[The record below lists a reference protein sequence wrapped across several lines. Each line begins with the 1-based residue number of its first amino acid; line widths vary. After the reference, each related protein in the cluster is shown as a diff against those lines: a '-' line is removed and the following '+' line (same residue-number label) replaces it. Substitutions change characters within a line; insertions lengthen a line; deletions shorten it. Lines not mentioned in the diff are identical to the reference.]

1 MTQEALAPTDTI
13 QQSRE
18 WLEENRHEGV
28 SCPSCE
34 QYVKVYKRTI
44 NGGMVRTLATMYQK
58 AGLEFVHVPSLRVDS
73 NHEVSQL
80 AWRGLVEEEKRIRE
94 DGGRAG
100 YWRVTVDGALWLK
113 GVTSAPKYAI
123 VYNNK
128 VLELSEDETVRVN
141 DVKMKN
147 FDLQEILNLS

>member
-1 MTQEALAPTDTI
+1 MTVATPSSTDTI
-13 QQSRE
+13 EHSRE
-18 WLEENRHEGV
+18 WLDENRHEGV

-34 QYVKVYKRTI
+34 QYVKVYRRTI

-58 AGLEFVHVPSLRVDS
+58 AGLEFVHVPSLKVDT

-80 AWRGLVEEEKRIRE
+80 AWRGLVEEEKRVRE

-100 YWRVTVDGALWLK
+100 FWKVTLAGALWLK
-113 GVTSAPKYAI
+113 GITSAPKYAI

-128 VLELSEDETVRVN
+128 VLELTEDDTVRVT
-141 DVKMKN
+141 DVKTKN
-147 FDLQEILNLS
+147 FNLQEVIGND

>member
-1 MTQEALAPTDTI
+1 MTSEAPNLTDTI
-13 QQSRE
+13 EHSRE
-18 WLEENRHEGV
+18 WLDENRHEGV

-34 QYVKVYKRTI
+34 QYVKVYRRTI

-58 AGLEFVHVPSLRVDS
+58 AGLEFVHVPSLKVDT

-80 AWRGLVEEEKRIRE
+80 AWRGLVEEEKRVRE

-100 YWRVTVDGALWLK
+100 FWKVTLAGALWLK
-113 GVTSAPKYAI
+113 GMTSAPKYAI

-128 VLELSEDETVRVN
+128 VLELTEDDTVRVT
-141 DVKMKN
+141 DVKTKN
-147 FDLQEILNLS
+147 FNLQEIIGND

>member
-1 MTQEALAPTDTI
+1 MTSEAPTLTDTI
-13 QQSRE
+13 EHSRE
-18 WLEENRHEGV
+18 WLDENRHEGV

-34 QYVKVYKRTI
+34 QYVKVYRRTI

-58 AGLEFVHVPSLRVDS
+58 AGLEFVHVPSLKVDT

-80 AWRGLVEEEKRIRE
+80 AWRGLVEEEKRVRE

-100 YWRVTVDGALWLK
+100 FWKVTLAGALWLK
-113 GVTSAPKYAI
+113 GMTSAPKYAI

-128 VLELSEDETVRVN
+128 VLELTEDDTVRVT
-141 DVKMKN
+141 DVKTKN
-147 FDLQEILNLS
+147 FNLQEIIGND

>member
-1 MTQEALAPTDTI
+1 MTVAAPNSTDTI
-13 QQSRE
+13 EHSRE
-18 WLEENRHEGV
+18 WLDENRHEGV

-34 QYVKVYKRTI
+34 QYVKVYRRTI

-58 AGLEFVHVPSLRVDS
+58 AGLEFVHVPSLKVDT

-80 AWRGLVEEEKRIRE
+80 AWRGLVEEEKRVRE

-100 YWRVTVDGALWLK
+100 FWRVTVAGALWLK

-128 VLELSEDETVRVN
+128 VLELTEDDTVRVS
-141 DVKMKN
+141 DVKTKN
-147 FDLQEILNLS
+147 FNLQEVIGHD